1 MFFIIHSFRFFHSKD
16 DALQTFNMVRTNNRI
31 EAALFIVK
39 DPTSLPERVQWAA
52 ALVGGWVTEPSGL
65 VNNDGVVLKYKRAIR
80 TQKKIFL
87 TEGFRNGH
95 LEISA
100 LIVDSINFHKP
111 KNGWRITQDASKAH
125 FVLDRSENAVNGDQ
139 KTYSKSSFLSR
150 ILTLDMDHSGRCANS
165 N

>member
-1 MFFIIHSFRFFHSKD
+1 
-16 DALQTFNMVRTNNRI
+16 MVRTNNRI

-52 ALVGGWVTEPSGL
+52 VLVGGWITEPSGL
-65 VNNDGVVLKYKRAIR
+65 VNNNGIVLKYKKAIR
-80 TQKKIFL
+80 TQKKICL

-111 KNGWRITQDASKAH
+111 KNGWRITEDASKAH
-125 FVLDRSENAVNGDQ
+125 FCFRYIGQRRQWQSENVFEVIVSVPYLA
-139 KTYSKSSFLSR
+139 T
-150 ILTLDMDHSGRCANS
+150 
-165 N
+165 